1 VAAQGNMGNALLC
14 SARRKIKVLGTFAR
28 EARDGAYVSEESVR
42 MSEDVAVE
50 AGEILVRSG
59 RCYRAVLSLNPRDAR
74 ALLNWGNALCL
85 RAKLVERR
93 DADSAV
99 ELYDAAIEKFSASLQ
114 LQPDLVE
121 GRRALDRA
129 TQSLNGLLY

>member
-1 VAAQGNMGNALLC
+1 
-14 SARRKIKVLGTFAR
+14 
-28 EARDGAYVSEESVR
+28 

-93 DADSAV
+93 EADSAV